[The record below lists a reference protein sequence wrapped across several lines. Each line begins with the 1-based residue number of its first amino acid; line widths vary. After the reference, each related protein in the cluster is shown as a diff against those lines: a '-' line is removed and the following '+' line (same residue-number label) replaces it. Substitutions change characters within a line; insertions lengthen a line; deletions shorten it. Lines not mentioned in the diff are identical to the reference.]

1 MRLAQQNES
10 QPLGAGTAQGPSA
23 WPATPHCS
31 GQQAR
36 AAEATSDFALGRL
49 NVSGIKRK
57 GTKAP
62 VAEGG
67 RNVAGVPSSG
77 GWGWRRVG
85 VVERQVQ
92 APTRWAH
99 PCRRQGSGGGGG
111 EAGLVLEWA
120 APTHRGLPVKLSRG
134 RGAVT
139 ADLPEDCGRGIIA
152 A

>member
-10 QPLGAGTAQGPSA
+10 QPLGGGTAQGPSA

-36 AAEATSDFALGRL
+36 AAEATSDLALGRL

-57 GTKAP
+57 GTKAL

-77 GWGWRRVG
+77 GWGWWSGRSR
-85 VVERQVQ
+85 
-92 APTRWAH
+92 H
-99 PCRRQGSGGGGG
+99 PPAGPIPAGAREVGGGGG

-120 APTHRGLPVKLSRG
+120 APTHRGLPVKFSRG